1 MLGSKAIHCTTWK
14 AREKESSCCRSI
26 LVSCGRPG
34 QLRIVSIR
42 ESGMTTDPRVGIEV
56 VGWTVGVTVG
66 FLVGERVVGEFVVG
80 EIVGD
85 FVVGESVGE
94 LVVGEN
100 VGEVVVALGVGIFV
114 GFTVGDAVVGLAV
127 GLFDMDGFMVGSEE
141 RVGASVVGDSVGDEV
156 VGLSVTTVG

>member
-1 MLGSKAIHCTTWK
+1 M
-14 AREKESSCCRSI
+14 SSCCRSI

-66 FLVGERVVGEFVVG
+66 FLVGERVVGESVGELVVG
-80 EIVGD
+80 ESVGD
-85 FVVGESVGE
+85 FVVGES
-94 LVVGEN
+94 

-114 GFTVGDAVVGLAV
+114 GFTVGNAVVGLAV
-127 GLFDMDGFMVGSEE
+127 GLFDMVGFMVGSEE
-141 RVGASVVGDSVGDEV
+141 RVGARVVGDPVGDEV